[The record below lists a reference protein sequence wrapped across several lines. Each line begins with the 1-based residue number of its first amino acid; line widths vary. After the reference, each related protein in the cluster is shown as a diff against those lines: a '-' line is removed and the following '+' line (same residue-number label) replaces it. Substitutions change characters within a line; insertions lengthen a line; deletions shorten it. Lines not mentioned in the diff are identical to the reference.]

1 VWQPQYPCGMS
12 LREEVEAALD
22 AEPGSNRDRGAAALA
37 LTYAARIDG
46 DTRCEDCGG
55 PAGADLT
62 KLGPALLTALEALG
76 LTPRARKAVKSD
88 GQQPAANPL
97 DELAARRAGLSN
109 PQAVDAAAP

>member
-1 VWQPQYPCGMS
+1 MS

-22 AEPGSNRDRGAAALA
+22 AEPVTSRDRGAAALA
-37 LTYAARIDG
+37 LTYATDID
-46 DTRCEDCGG
+46 
-55 PAGADLT
+55 AGADLS
-62 KLGPALLTALEALG
+62 KLGPPLLAALEALG

-97 DELAARRAGLSN
+97 DELAAARARLSR